1 MIKNIKKE
9 NITIKGLFKKLVS
22 EYSFILSFFI
32 LLIIAATVNK
42 NFFSWTNISNI
53 FVQSS
58 MIGLL
63 AMGMSMV
70 ISAGQIDISVGSQV
84 AIIGG
89 FGILILNMTKS
100 NSNATFC
107 CAFDS

>member
-63 AMGMSMV
+63 AMGMII
-70 ISAGQIDISVGSQV
+70 ISAGQIDISCSSQV
-84 AIIGG
+84 AIIED
-89 FGILILNMTKS
+89 LEY
-100 NSNATFC
+100 
-107 CAFDS
+107 